1 VGTRT
6 NADAAVL
13 RRHHQGW
20 IGEKSVLEFD
30 DRQLIL
36 TANILFARG
45 LPGRHARLWRCSTR
59 FHVKQGVGGKD
70 LDSYIIG
77 ALHFADRPGR
87 AQRWHFSYNS
97 LYNKHLGA
105 CSLPMAYTVAIT
117 NQKGGVG
124 KTTTAV
130 NLAAAIAIAERRT
143 LLVDADP
150 QGNTTSGV
158 GIAKLELQVSLY
170 DVLVEGHPVQ
180 DVILPVPG
188 LPHLSVLPATQDL
201 VGAELQ
207 LVERPFR
214 ESALRRV
221 LEPIERDYDYIIV
234 DCPPSLGLL
243 TLNVLAAVQ
252 TVIIPIQ
259 CEYYGLEGISQLLN
273 TIRLV
278 QQNINPGLAIGG
290 VLLTMYDSRLNLCRQ
305 VAEDATEYFGPKVF
319 GTPIPRNVRLAE
331 APSFGKPILLYDMQS
346 VGAKS
351 YLAVGQELLRRVEGA
366 DAAVMSTP
374 SARAAERPG
383 SAEPP
388 QSARSRS
395 AENQAVVADAHGAD
409 IHGAEGQTVDTGVV
423 ESQGAGSEGAGSR
436 GAETQVAET
445 QAAEPQAAEPQTAE
459 RQAAEPQVAERQAAE
474 PQGVASQVIQTPES
488 QIPES
493 QVAESEPG
501 EPKSIEPHLAETR
514 LAESRVGEPQS
525 GEHESI
531 ASRPLEPELT
541 TSSESMP
548 HAESSVF
555 DESAQPSKPPS
566 QHLPEVTT

>member
-1 VGTRT
+1 
-6 NADAAVL
+6 
-13 RRHHQGW
+13 
-20 IGEKSVLEFD
+20 
-30 DRQLIL
+30 
-36 TANILFARG
+36 
-45 LPGRHARLWRCSTR
+45 
-59 FHVKQGVGGKD
+59 
-70 LDSYIIG
+70 
-77 ALHFADRPGR
+77 
-87 AQRWHFSYNS
+87 
-97 LYNKHLGA
+97 
-105 CSLPMAYTVAIT
+105 MAYTVAIT

-130 NLAAAIAIAERRT
+130 NLAAAIAITERRT

-158 GIAKLELQVSLY
+158 GIAKLELQLSLY
-170 DVLVEGHPVQ
+170 DALVEGHPVQ
-180 DVILPVPG
+180 DIILPVPG
-188 LPHLSVLPATQDL
+188 LPYLSVLPATQDL

-214 ESALRRV
+214 ESMLRRV

-252 TVIIPIQ
+252 GLIIPIQ

-351 YLAVGQELLRRVEGA
+351 YLAVAQELLRRVEGTDAGGADAGGADAEGA
-366 DAAVMSTP
+366 DAAVMPASTVP
-374 SARAAERPG
+374 SAERAA
-383 SAEPP
+383 SAESP
-388 QSARSRS
+388 RL
-395 AENQAVVADAHGAD
+395 AESPTADAQDTEPPVNESFTESRAPD
-409 IHGAEGQTVDTGVV
+409 SLTAEARVAEYEAAESNAAELPVDETR
-423 ESQGAGSEGAGSR
+423 A
-436 GAETQVAET
+436 AETQVAET
-445 QAAEPQAAEPQTAE
+445 
-459 RQAAEPQVAERQAAE
+459 
-474 PQGVASQVIQTPES
+474 
-488 QIPES
+488 
-493 QVAESEPG
+493 
-501 EPKSIEPHLAETR
+501 
-514 LAESRVGEPQS
+514 
-525 GEHESI
+525 
-531 ASRPLEPELT
+531 
-541 TSSESMP
+541 MP
-548 HAESSVF
+548 HAESSDF
-555 DESAQPSKPPS
+555 DESAQPARPPA